1 MQAEMRPEKQWNLL
15 VVNDEKMVNA
25 MASFSEPQLLEPE
38 SLRILIDH
46 SPDNIIVF
54 TGILPICRDENGL
67 AAVLGHGMY
76 STYITC
82 KNRSFLNIT
91 SRDRTRRLVKEDYS
105 FQINLRRLIF
115 SLSRPPPI

>member
-25 MASFSEPQLLEPE
+25 MASFSEPQRLGSEP
-38 SLRILIDH
+38 SRMLIDH

-67 AAVLGHGMY
+67 AAVLGHGMC

-91 SRDRTRRLVKEDYS
+91 SRDRTRRLVQEDYS

-115 SLSRPPPI
+115 TFSGPPPI

>member
-25 MASFSEPQLLEPE
+25 MASFSEPQLLKPEP
-38 SLRILIDH
+38 LRILIDY

-76 STYITC
+76 STYITY
-82 KNRSFLNIT
+82 KNST
-91 SRDRTRRLVKEDYS
+91 YS
-105 FQINLRRLIF
+105 KYHF
-115 SLSRPPPI
+115 

>member
-25 MASFSEPQLLEPE
+25 MASFSEPQFLGFEL
-38 SLRILIDH
+38 LRILIDH

-76 STYITC
+76 SAYITC
-82 KNRSFLNIT
+82 MNRSFLNIT
-91 SRDRTRRLVKEDYS
+91 SRDRTRRLVQEDYS
-105 FQINLRRLIF
+105 FQITLRRLIF
-115 SLSRPPPI
+115 PLSRPPPI

>member
-25 MASFSEPQLLEPE
+25 MASFSEPQLLGSEP
-38 SLRILIDH
+38 SRMLIDH
-46 SPDNIIVF
+46 STDNIIVF

-76 STYITC
+76 PTYITC
-82 KNRSFLNIT
+82 QNHI
-91 SRDRTRRLVKEDYS
+91 YS
-105 FQINLRRLIF
+105 KY
-115 SLSRPPPI
+115 RP